1 MNNSFIKII
10 KIEPYKSRM
19 LVTLDC
25 DISFVLYKG
34 EIKKFRLKEGDIL
47 DCDKLN
53 AIYEVL
59 YKRARERAL
68 YMLDDSYKTK
78 KQIVDKL
85 ILGKYPE
92 NIINKVIEY
101 LEEYD
106 MINDF
111 RYAMLYIEYKGE
123 SKSKI
128 QIIQDLYKKGIKK
141 DTVDM
146 AFEESE
152 FSDKQS
158 LKKIIKKK
166 ITKYNLED
174 KKELNK
180 FYRFLLSK
188 GYKYDDI
195 KRELALYNQSYNIFE

>member
-1 MNNSFIKII
+1 
-10 KIEPYKSRM
+10 
-19 LVTLDC
+19 
-25 DISFVLYKG
+25 
-34 EIKKFRLKEGDIL
+34 
-47 DCDKLN
+47 
-53 AIYEVL
+53 
-59 YKRARERAL
+59 
-68 YMLDDSYKTK
+68 
-78 KQIVDKL
+78 
-85 ILGKYPE
+85 
-92 NIINKVIEY
+92 
-101 LEEYD
+101 